1 VTTRHRAPLVS
12 TALFTL
18 LSGACKTESSSPV
31 ADAALASTATAT
43 ATARPLP
50 TVAPALPT
58 AEIQAFVN
66 PAGLPPYA
74 GPTGVLEGTVY
85 VTGDEPLPI
94 PGLDFSKC
102 PDAKAVHG
110 NVFREGPKVEGG
122 KRPLL
127 DAVVGV
133 TGYKDA
139 YIPAPRQPVVVE
151 IKDCAFSARTV
162 LVTFGQRLDIANRE
176 TTSEDHFYAINLT
189 RGVKGAL
196 MVAPPGGE
204 AVHLYPKVPGRD
216 VLSDNMGRTFLTADV
231 FVTRHPLNAVSGA
244 GGKYRIEGIPVG
256 TMRAT
261 AFHPAFPDANQK
273 HVAADAGVEAYGEPV
288 EIRDGKVTTYDVVLT
303 YKRPATASLPTAATS
318 TPSAP
323 KLR

>member
-1 VTTRHRAPLVS
+1 MKARHRAPLLS
-12 TALFTL
+12 ATL
-18 LSGACKTESSSPV
+18 LALLGACKTESSSAV
-31 ADAALASTATAT
+31 ADAASTAVASAT
-43 ATARPLP
+43 ASAPPLP

-66 PAGLPPYA
+66 PSGLPPYT

-85 VTGDEPLPI
+85 VAGDDPLPI

-102 PDAKAVHG
+102 PAAKAVHG
-110 NVFREGPKVEGG
+110 DVFRQGPRGEGG

-133 TGYKDA
+133 TGYRDA
-139 YIPAPRQPVVVE
+139 YIPVPRQPVVVE

-176 TTSEDHFYAINLT
+176 TSTEDHFYAINLT

-244 GGKYRIEGIPVG
+244 GGKYRIEGVPVG

-273 HVAADAGVEAYGEPV
+273 HVAADAGLEAFGEPV
-288 EIRDGKVTTYDVVLT
+288 EIKEGKVTTYDVVLT
-303 YKRPATASLPTAATS
+303 YKRPPTASLPTAATS
-318 TPSAP
+318 APSAP

>member
-1 VTTRHRAPLVS
+1 MRRRAPLVS
-12 TALFTL
+12 MALCAL
-18 LSGACKTESSSPV
+18 LSGACKTESANAV
-31 ADAALASTATAT
+31 VDAASTNSSATASV
-43 ATARPLP
+43 APAP

-66 PAGLPPYA
+66 PVGLPPYA

-85 VTGDEPLPI
+85 VAGDEPLPL

-102 PDAKAVHG
+102 PSAKAVHG
-110 NVFREGPKVEGG
+110 NVFREAPRVEGG

-139 YIPAPRQPVVVE
+139 YIPAPRQPVVVD

-176 TTSEDHFYAINLT
+176 TTTQDHFYAINLS

-204 AVHLYPKVPGRD
+204 AVHLYPKMPGRD
-216 VLSDNMGRTFLTADV
+216 LLSDNMGRSFLTADV

-256 TMRAT
+256 SMRAT
-261 AFHPAFPDANQK
+261 AFHPAFADANQK
-273 HVAADAGVEAYGEPV
+273 HVSADAGAEAFGEPV
-288 EIRDGKVTTYDVVLT
+288 EIKDGKVTTYDVVLT
-303 YKRPATASLPTAATS
+303 YKRPPTASLPTAATS
-318 TPSAP
+318 APSAP
-323 KLR
+323 APH